1 MLLLNY
7 ILELVNQRDE
17 DGQTIYEKFVET
29 FGGIFTSVE
38 NKVWMEN
45 WVPLHANIE
54 VMKSHWSNIKNKVEA
69 FKRECGRD
77 EEAKLEAEQ
86 HE

>member
-1 MLLLNY
+1 
-7 ILELVNQRDE
+7 
-17 DGQTIYEKFVET
+17 
-29 FGGIFTSVE
+29 
-38 NKVWMEN
+38 MEN

-77 EEAKLEAEQ
+77 EEAKLEAE
-86 HE
+86 